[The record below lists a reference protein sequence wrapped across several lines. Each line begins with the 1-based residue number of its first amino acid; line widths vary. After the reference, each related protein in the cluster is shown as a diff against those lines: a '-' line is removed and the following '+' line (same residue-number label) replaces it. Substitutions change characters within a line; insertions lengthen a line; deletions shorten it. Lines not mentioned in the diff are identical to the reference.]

1 MDLTI
6 ESKAGYVLSNV
17 AEVVEKILTFVP
29 TKSLFHTA
37 SVCALWRECAR
48 RVLRKQ
54 QNVTWISASGSSGG
68 SGHVLPRK
76 LDEEVEN
83 VYLLPKTVL
92 IMADVDAFNQQ
103 DNHFLK
109 KKVKKSSSSGKTD
122 ELRKLFPKG
131 CDILGIAVPGIVL
144 TPMGSHSNPPQE
156 FEEGEAGFAIMFPNI
171 DGINIRSFHFCK
183 RSFSSTSLE
192 EAVTPMGSHSN
203 PPQEFEEGEAGFA
216 IMFPN
221 IDGINIRSFH
231 FCKRSFSSTSLEEAG
246 LVNNPSLRVV
256 LLFGYEAF
264 KSGAARFLNQVIEPL
279 SKANILLAGGHIESV
294 TSPEPEC
301 CNPGSY
307 GVVGLALS
315 GSKIQGASV
324 LLEQDVNS
332 EKTAEAAVQRLKS
345 ANIPQHNTLGFMF
358 ACVGRGRHHYNSKNN
373 VEADTFR
380 KIFPN
385 IPLFGFFGN
394 GEIGCDKIVTEDY
407 TLTDAENLQHG
418 YSTVMAL
425 VHLG

>member
-68 SGHVLPRK
+68 SGHLLPRK

-109 KKVKKSSSSGKTD
+109 KKVKKSSSSGRTD

-183 RSFSSTSLE
+183 RSFSS
-192 EAVTPMGSHSN
+192 M
-203 PPQEFEEGEAGFA
+203 
-216 IMFPN
+216 
-221 IDGINIRSFH
+221 
-231 FCKRSFSSTSLEEAG
+231 SLEEAG

-373 VEADTFR
+373 VEADAFR

>member
-192 EAVTPMGSHSN
+192 EA
-203 PPQEFEEGEAGFA
+203 
-216 IMFPN
+216 
-221 IDGINIRSFH
+221 
-231 FCKRSFSSTSLEEAG
+231 G

-294 TSPEPEC
+294 TSPESEC

-373 VEADTFR
+373 VEADAFR

>member
-192 EAVTPMGSHSN
+192 EA
-203 PPQEFEEGEAGFA
+203 
-216 IMFPN
+216 
-221 IDGINIRSFH
+221 
-231 FCKRSFSSTSLEEAG
+231 G

-264 KSGAARFLNQVIEPL
+264 KSGAARFLNQIIEPL

-294 TSPEPEC
+294 TSPESEC

-373 VEADTFR
+373 VEADAFR

-407 TLTDAENLQHG
+407 ILTDAENLQHG

>member
-37 SVCALWRECAR
+37 SVCSLWRECAR

-54 QNVTWISASGSSGG
+54 QKVTWISASGSSGG
-68 SGHVLPRK
+68 TGHVLPRT
-76 LDEEVEN
+76 LVEEVEN

-92 IMADVDAFNQQ
+92 IMADVDAFIQQ
-103 DNHFLK
+103 DSHFLK

-122 ELRKLFPKG
+122 ELRKLFPIG

-144 TPMGSHSNPPQE
+144 TPMGSHN
-156 FEEGEAGFAIMFPNI
+156 
-171 DGINIRSFHFCK
+171 
-183 RSFSSTSLE
+183 
-192 EAVTPMGSHSN
+192 N

-246 LVNNPSLRVV
+246 LVNNPNLRVV

-315 GSKIQGASV
+315 GSKIQSASV

-332 EKTAEAAVQRLKS
+332 DKTAEAALQRLKS

-373 VEADTFR
+373 VEADAFR

-394 GEIGCDKIVTEDY
+394 GEIGCDKIVTDGY

-418 YSTVMAL
+418 YSTVVAL

>member
-54 QNVTWISASGSSGG
+54 QKVTWISASGSSGG
-68 SGHVLPRK
+68 TGHVLPRT
-76 LDEEVEN
+76 LVEEVEN

-92 IMADVDAFNQQ
+92 IMADVDAFIQQ
-103 DNHFLK
+103 DSHFLK

-122 ELRKLFPKG
+122 ELRKLFPIG

-144 TPMGSHSNPPQE
+144 TPMGSHN
-156 FEEGEAGFAIMFPNI
+156 
-171 DGINIRSFHFCK
+171 
-183 RSFSSTSLE
+183 
-192 EAVTPMGSHSN
+192 N

-246 LVNNPSLRVV
+246 LVNNPNLRVV

-315 GSKIQGASV
+315 GSKIQSASV

-332 EKTAEAAVQRLKS
+332 DKTAEAALQRLKS

-373 VEADTFR
+373 VEADAFR

-394 GEIGCDKIVTEDY
+394 GEIGCDKIVTDGY

-418 YSTVMAL
+418 YSTVVAL